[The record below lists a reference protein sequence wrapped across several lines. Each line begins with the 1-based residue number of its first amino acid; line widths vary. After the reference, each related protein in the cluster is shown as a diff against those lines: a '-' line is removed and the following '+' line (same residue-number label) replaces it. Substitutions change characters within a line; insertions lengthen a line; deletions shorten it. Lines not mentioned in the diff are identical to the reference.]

1 MRVLCSSFRVVL
13 AFGRCVC
20 LSILFLEAGAAS
32 LCNGSRSLRSSSFFF
47 FFFVPSVS
55 RAVFRARC
63 SGAVP
68 FRTVPVSRLLPL
80 TTRLC
85 VCVCFFF
92 AGVMSQALR
101 DLYCCTVPH
110 SVPTHRCDRQGRFVC
125 GGINLENIDEPAD
138 VWKPRARVYRVE
150 KGKGVRRIL
159 PDEVRVIACAQP
171 TAKGG
176 SARASTTPTRRLGL
190 LGRTIRARLF
200 CCGSV
205 SISRPAPPPLAIS
218 ASCAFGVPRVR

>member
-1 MRVLCSSFRVVL
+1 M
-13 AFGRCVC
+13 
-20 LSILFLEAGAAS
+20 
-32 LCNGSRSLRSSSFFF
+32 
-47 FFFVPSVS
+47 
-55 RAVFRARC
+55 FRARC

-85 VCVCFFF
+85 VCVCVFLPVLCHKLC
-92 AGVMSQALR
+92 AT
-101 DLYCCTVPH
+101 CTAVPFRNL
-110 SVPTHRCDRQGRFVC
+110 SPTTHRCDRQGRFVC

-171 TAKGG
+171 TAKSG

-190 LGRTIRARLF
+190 LGRTIRRVCFAAVLF
-200 CCGSV
+200 QFLGQ
-205 SISRPAPPPLAIS
+205 PPPLAIS